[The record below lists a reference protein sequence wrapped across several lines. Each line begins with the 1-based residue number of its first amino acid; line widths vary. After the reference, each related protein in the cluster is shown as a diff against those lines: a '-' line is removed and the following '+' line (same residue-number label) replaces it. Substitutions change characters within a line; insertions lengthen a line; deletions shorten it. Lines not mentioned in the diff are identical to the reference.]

1 MKSTKI
7 FLLLSVIVLL
17 ASCSQYAHRTVR
29 VKKSKHTEDAVA
41 KESFTLKMYL
51 GIASN
56 NVEVAMQ
63 GEVLPKPFIRHRIKP
78 LKVRE
83 VRQAIRQSV
92 PGRAYLRI
100 KSDSVVQD
108 SVSIVDLDREEIIQK
123 YERANGLSIAS
134 LILLL
139 TSPFTFGLG
148 FILSLTF
155 AIIAICIYFKY
166 KNPGVK
172 ERYIM
177 ALSVLVGAFVLLGA
191 FIGLILFIFAY

>member
-1 MKSTKI
+1 MVSEIT
-7 FLLLSVIVLL
+7 SE
-17 ASCSQYAHRTVR
+17 H
-29 VKKSKHTEDAVA
+29 
-41 KESFTLKMYL
+41 
-51 GIASN
+51 
-56 NVEVAMQ
+56 
-63 GEVLPKPFIRHRIKP
+63 FIPHRIKP

-139 TSPFTFGLG
+139 TSPFTFGL
-148 FILSLTF
+148 
-155 AIIAICIYFKY
+155 
-166 KNPGVK
+166 
-172 ERYIM
+172 
-177 ALSVLVGAFVLLGA
+177 
-191 FIGLILFIFAY
+191 

>member
-7 FLLLSVIVLL
+7 FLLLSVIALL

-29 VKKSKHTEDAVA
+29 VNKSKHTVDAVA
-41 KESFTLKMYL
+41 KQIFTLKEDL
-51 GIASN
+51 KTTGN
-56 NVEVAMQ
+56 TVEVATQ
-63 GEVLPKPFIRHRIKP
+63 GEDLPNPLNPRRVKP
-78 LKVRE
+78 LKVGE
-83 VRQAIRQSV
+83 VRRAIKQSV
-92 PGRAYLRI
+92 IGRAYLRI
-100 KSDSVVQD
+100 RSDSVVND
-108 SVSIVDLDREEIIQK
+108 SVPVGDFDKEEIIQK
-123 YERANGLSIAS
+123 YERANGLSIAA

-148 FILSLTF
+148 FLLSLVF
-155 AIIAICIYFKY
+155 AIIAIRIYFKY

-191 FIGLILFIFAY
+191 FIGLMLFISVY

>member
-1 MKSTKI
+1 MVSEIT
-7 FLLLSVIVLL
+7 SE
-17 ASCSQYAHRTVR
+17 H
-29 VKKSKHTEDAVA
+29 
-41 KESFTLKMYL
+41 
-51 GIASN
+51 
-56 NVEVAMQ
+56 
-63 GEVLPKPFIRHRIKP
+63 FIPHRIKP

>member
-41 KESFTLKMYL
+41 KQNFTLKKDL

-56 NVEVAMQ
+56 TLEVAMQ
-63 GEVLPKPFIRHRIKP
+63 GEDLPKPFIRHRIKP
-78 LKVRE
+78 LKVSE

-100 KSDSVVQD
+100 KSDSVVHD
-108 SVSIVDLDREEIIQK
+108 SVSIGDLDREEIIQK
-123 YERANGLSIAS
+123 YERANGLSIAA

-148 FILSLTF
+148 FLLSLVF
-155 AIIAICIYFKY
+155 AIIAIRIYFKY

-172 ERYIM
+172 ERYVM
-177 ALSVLVGAFVLLGA
+177 ALSVIVGAFVLLGA

>member
-7 FLLLSVIVLL
+7 FLLLSVIALL

-29 VKKSKHTEDAVA
+29 VNKSKHTVDAVA
-41 KESFTLKMYL
+41 KQIFTLKEDL
-51 GIASN
+51 KTTGN
-56 NVEVAMQ
+56 TVEVAMQ
-63 GEVLPKPFIRHRIKP
+63 GEDLPNPLNPRRVKP
-78 LKVRE
+78 LKVGE
-83 VRQAIRQSV
+83 VRRAIKQSV
-92 PGRAYLRI
+92 IGRAYLRI
-100 KSDSVVQD
+100 RSDSVVND
-108 SVSIVDLDREEIIQK
+108 SVPVGDFDKEEIIQK
-123 YERANGLSIAS
+123 YERANGLSIAA

-148 FILSLTF
+148 FLLSLVF
-155 AIIAICIYFKY
+155 AIIAIRIYFKY

-191 FIGLILFIFAY
+191 FIGLMLFISVY

>member
-7 FLLLSVIVLL
+7 FLLLSVIALL

-29 VKKSKHTEDAVA
+29 VNKSKHTVDAVA
-41 KESFTLKMYL
+41 KQSFTLKEDL
-51 GIASN
+51 KTTGN
-56 NVEVAMQ
+56 TVEVAMQ
-63 GEVLPKPFIRHRIKP
+63 GEDLPNPLNPRRVKP
-78 LKVRE
+78 LKVSE
-83 VRQAIRQSV
+83 VGRAIKQSV
-92 PGRAYLRI
+92 IGRAYLRI
-100 KSDSVVQD
+100 KSDSVVHD
-108 SVSIVDLDREEIIQK
+108 SVSIGDLDREEIIQK
-123 YERANGLSIAS
+123 YERANGLSIAA

-148 FILSLTF
+148 FLLSLVF
-155 AIIAICIYFKY
+155 AIIAIRIYFKY

-172 ERYIM
+172 ERYVM

>member
-1 MKSTKI
+1 M
-7 FLLLSVIVLL
+7 
-17 ASCSQYAHRTVR
+17 
-29 VKKSKHTEDAVA
+29 
-41 KESFTLKMYL
+41 
-51 GIASN
+51 
-56 NVEVAMQ
+56 
-63 GEVLPKPFIRHRIKP
+63 
-78 LKVRE
+78 
-83 VRQAIRQSV
+83 

-100 KSDSVVQD
+100 KPDSVVQD

-148 FILSLTF
+148 FILSLIF
-155 AIIAICIYFKY
+155 AIIAIRIYFKY

>member
-1 MKSTKI
+1 M
-7 FLLLSVIVLL
+7 
-17 ASCSQYAHRTVR
+17 R

-148 FILSLTF
+148 FILSLIF
-155 AIIAICIYFKY
+155 AIIAIRIYFKY

>member
-29 VKKSKHTEDAVA
+29 VKKSKHTEDAGA
-41 KESFTLKMYL
+41 KESFTLKKDL

-56 NVEVAMQ
+56 TLEVAMQ
-63 GEVLPKPFIRHRIKP
+63 GEDLPKPFILHRIKP

-92 PGRAYLRI
+92 PSRAYLRI
-100 KSDSVVQD
+100 KSDSVVHD
-108 SVSIVDLDREEIIQK
+108 SVSIGDLDREEIIQK
-123 YERANGLSIAS
+123 YERANGLSIAA

-148 FILSLTF
+148 FILSLVL
-155 AIIAICIYFKY
+155 AIIAIRIYFKY

-172 ERYIM
+172 ERYVM

>member
-1 MKSTKI
+1 
-7 FLLLSVIVLL
+7 
-17 ASCSQYAHRTVR
+17 VR

-56 NVEVAMQ
+56 NVEVSMQ

-148 FILSLTF
+148 FILSLIF
-155 AIIAICIYFKY
+155 AIIAIRIYFKY